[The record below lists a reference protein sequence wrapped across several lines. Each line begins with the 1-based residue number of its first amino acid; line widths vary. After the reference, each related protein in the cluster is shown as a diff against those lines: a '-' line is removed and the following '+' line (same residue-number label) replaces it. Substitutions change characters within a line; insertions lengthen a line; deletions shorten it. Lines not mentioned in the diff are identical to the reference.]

1 MIDRLLSIN
10 FCWRVT
16 RRANSRQFLFHQ
28 TKRAIAQCSMF
39 DVRCPMFI
47 VHCPMLMTQS
57 AGYSKRRLPLVTC
70 CQGSSPDLDNP
81 RHLLIDHV
89 IP

>member
-39 DVRCPMFI
+39 DVRCSMPN
-47 VHCPMLMTQS
+47 VHRSLPNVDD
-57 AGYSKRRLPLVTC
+57 AIGRLFEKKTPPGDVLS
-70 CQGSSPDLDNP
+70 GIKP
-81 RHLLIDHV
+81 
-89 IP
+89 

>member
-28 TKRAIAQCSMF
+28 TKRAIAQCSMPNVHRSLPNVDDAIGRLF
-39 DVRCPMFI
+39 EKKTPPGDVLSGIKP
-47 VHCPMLMTQS
+47 
-57 AGYSKRRLPLVTC
+57 
-70 CQGSSPDLDNP
+70 
-81 RHLLIDHV
+81 
-89 IP
+89 